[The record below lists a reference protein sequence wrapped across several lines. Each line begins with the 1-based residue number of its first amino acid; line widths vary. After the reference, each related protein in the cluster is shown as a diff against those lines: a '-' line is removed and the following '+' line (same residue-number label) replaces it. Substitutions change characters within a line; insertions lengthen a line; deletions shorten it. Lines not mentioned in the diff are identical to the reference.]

1 MASRRKSREFAMQ
14 MLYQWEICGYTPAQV
29 EATFFANN
37 RADSEVEGFARALFE
52 GAINDID
59 RLDRLIREHAD
70 NWRLERMAAVD
81 RNILR
86 VALYELL
93 RHPETPAAAVINE
106 ALEIARRFSTG
117 DSVEFVN
124 GVLDGIR
131 KQLPPREPPSG

>member
-1 MASRRKSREFAMQ
+1 MGSRRKSREFAMQ

-29 EATFFANN
+29 QATFFANQRTN
-37 RADSEVEGFARALFE
+37 AEVEGFARDLFE
-52 GAINDID
+52 GAVVNID
-59 RLDRLIREHAD
+59 QLDRLVREHAD

-93 RHPETPAAAVINE
+93 HHPETPAAAVINE
-106 ALEIARRFSTG
+106 ALEMARRFSG
-117 DSVEFVN
+117 EGSVEFVN

-131 KQLPPREPPSG
+131 KDLPPHDPPSK

>member
-29 EATFFANN
+29 EATFFANQ
-37 RADSEVEGFARALFE
+37 RADAEVEGFARDLFE
-52 GAINDID
+52 GAIGNLNQ
-59 RLDRLIREHAD
+59 LDCLVREHAA

-93 RHPETPAAAVINE
+93 HHAETPPTAVINE

-131 KQLPPREPPSG
+131 KSLPPANPQSK